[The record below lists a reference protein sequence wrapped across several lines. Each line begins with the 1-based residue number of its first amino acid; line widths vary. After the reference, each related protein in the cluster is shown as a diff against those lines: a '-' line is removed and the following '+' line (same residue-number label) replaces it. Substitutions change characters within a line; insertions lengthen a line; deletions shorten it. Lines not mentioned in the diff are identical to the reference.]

1 MKKLSIVL
9 LFTFSTVFSMF
20 SNNDDK
26 IKEEVNNKLRNK
38 IENLL
43 GDYQEVLNTNIEKA
57 SIKFIINR
65 QGEIIVL
72 SVNTNKENIANFIKN
87 KLNYKAASI
96 KNVKFLKTY
105 TLPVKFVKE

>member
-1 MKKLSIVL
+1 M
-9 LFTFSTVFSMF
+9 TVFSTF

-26 IKEEVNNKLRNK
+26 TKEEVNSKLRNK
-38 IENLL
+38 IEHLL
-43 GDYQEVLNTNIEKA
+43 GDYQDVLSKNVEKA

-72 SVNTNKENIANFIKN
+72 SVNTSKDNLASFIKS
-87 KLNYKAASI
+87 KLNYKVASI

>member
-9 LFTFSTVFSMF
+9 LFTFATVFSTF

-26 IKEEVNNKLRNK
+26 IKEEVNSKLRDK

-43 GDYQEVLNTNIEKA
+43 GDYQEVLNKNVEKA

-72 SVNTNKENIANFIKN
+72 SVNTDKENIANFVKS
-87 KLNYKAASI
+87 KLNYKVTSI